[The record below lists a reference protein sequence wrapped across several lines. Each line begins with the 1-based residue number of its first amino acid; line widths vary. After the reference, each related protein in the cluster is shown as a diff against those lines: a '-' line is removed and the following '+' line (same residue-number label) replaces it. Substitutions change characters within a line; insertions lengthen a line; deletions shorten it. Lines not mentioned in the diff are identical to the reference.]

1 MNKKFTTHEPKK
13 LPVFPMEFK
22 ALVPNR
28 VDRRVKQFAP
38 LLSKAEKEQVKHM
51 TNHQRV
57 VFLKQVRES

>member
-1 MNKKFTTHEPKK
+1 MNPKFTSHEPKR

-22 ALVPNR
+22 QPVPNR
-28 VDRRVKQFAP
+28 VDRHVKVFPQ

-51 TNHQRV
+51 TNHQRI